1 MCNNLYIIG
10 TTIGTVVSMT
20 TAGILAKFLTWEAIF
35 YVHGGLATVWL
46 ILWGIFISDSPATNN
61 FISETESIYIANNC
75 AGNNE
80 DSRNAMVIFTNT
92 YVVVLLLRDSLYIFV
107 SVSTLEIHIYLH
119 SILVFD
125 YITFCR

>member
-1 MCNNLYIIG
+1 MCNNIYIIG

-75 AGNNE
+75 AGNTEN
-80 DSRNAMVIFTNT
+80 SKTAMVIYSN
-92 YVVVLLLRDSLYIFV
+92 LLVFGLKNYIF
-107 SVSTLEIHIYLH
+107 LKK
-119 SILVFD
+119 
-125 YITFCR
+125 

>member
-1 MCNNLYIIG
+1 MCNNLCIIG

-80 DSRNAMVIFTNT
+80 DARNAMVNYTNNYFVVWIF
-92 YVVVLLLRDSLYIFV
+92 
-107 SVSTLEIHIYLH
+107 
-119 SILVFD
+119 
-125 YITFCR
+125 ITFLHFCFSQYHGNPYLPPFHFGL

>member
-1 MCNNLYIIG
+1 MYLG

-92 YVVVLLLRDSLYIFV
+92 YVVVLLLKRLLYIFV
-107 SVSTLEIHIYLH
+107 SVSTMEIHIYLH

-125 YITFCR
+125 YITFFR

>member
-1 MCNNLYIIG
+1 
-10 TTIGTVVSMT
+10 MT

-92 YVVVLLLRDSLYIFV
+92 YVVVLLLKRLLYIFV
-107 SVSTLEIHIYLH
+107 SVSTMEIHIYLH

>member
-92 YVVVLLLRDSLYIFV
+92 YVVVLLLKRLLYIFV
-107 SVSTLEIHIYLH
+107 SVSTMEIHIYLH

>member
-1 MCNNLYIIG
+1 MYLG

-92 YVVVLLLRDSLYIFV
+92 YVVVLLLKRLLYIFV
-107 SVSTLEIHIYLH
+107 SVSTMEIHIYLH